1 MQKLPF
7 HGNFNIL
14 LHQHH
19 LQCDLDQ
26 HEALPPS
33 PSPCTNRLSENEA
46 NPKEKRQDSGDSK
59 VSIRLVQNILIDNIQ
74 DVSKPVVNVDTDGGI
89 KILSISLRNV
99 VRAILGG
106 LVLCGDCLKR
116 SNYQPFKELFFRQES
131 CLKKQIHYLA
141 SQPIHQVD

>member
-1 MQKLPF
+1 MIWIKKKT
-7 HGNFNIL
+7 
-14 LHQHH
+14 
-19 LQCDLDQ
+19 
-26 HEALPPS
+26 
-33 PSPCTNRLSENEA
+33 PSPCSNRWLENEEA
-46 NPKEKRQDSGDSK
+46 KPKEKRQDSGDSK

-99 VRAILGG
+99 VRAILRG

-116 SNYQPFKELFFRQES
+116 SNYQPFKELFFRQEN
-131 CLKKQIHYLA
+131 CLRKQIHYLA